1 MVRLT
6 TIPCTG
12 VMTPKPILILGGTG
26 KTGGRVAS
34 RLTAKSVPVRIG
46 SRSAEVPFTWE
57 DETSWAPVLRG
68 VKAAYIAYYPDIGAP
83 GASTTI
89 ASFAQLAVSMGVTR
103 LVLLSG
109 RGEEEAERSELELR
123 KSGAEWTILRCSWFN
138 QNFSESFMLGPVLG
152 GEVMLPASDIPEP
165 FVDVEDVADV
175 AVAALTEPGHV
186 GKLYELTGPTALTF
200 AEAIGEIAA
209 ASGRDIRYQQISV
222 QDFAAGLATE
232 IDEQDYV
239 EFLTYLFAEV
249 LDGRNAKPADGVFQ
263 ALGRQP
269 RSFRD
274 YTKTAAATGV
284 WTVNA

>member
-1 MVRLT
+1 M
-6 TIPCTG
+6 
-12 VMTPKPILILGGTG
+12 
-26 KTGGRVAS
+26 
-34 RLTAKSVPVRIG
+34 
-46 SRSAEVPFTWE
+46 
-57 DETSWAPVLRG
+57 
-68 VKAAYIAYYPDIGAP
+68 
-83 GASTTI
+83 
-89 ASFAQLAVSMGVTR
+89 
-103 LVLLSG
+103 LLSG

-249 LDGRNAKPADGVFQ
+249 LDGRNAKPAADGVFQ